1 MNEKIGFIGLGAM
14 GQPMSKRLLAAGYK
28 LLVYDLRPEAME
40 TLVQKGA
47 EAAASVKEVAEKCRK
62 VITMVPN
69 SEAVEK
75 IVFNDQGFLKGAQA
89 GDILIEMT
97 SAYPPSTLKINEAL
111 RAKGIHMID
120 APVSGGVIGAEAGTL
135 SIMVGGEEGI
145 FEACRPILS
154 VMGKN
159 LFYMGGIGAGHAMKA
174 INNFLSA
181 TTLTATSEAVILATK
196 LGLNPQ
202 RVVEVLQVS
211 TGRSYSTEIK
221 FPKYILPRT
230 YNSGFALGLMYKDID
245 AVTRMAREY
254 KIPMFLAHLV
264 QQIFGLALAKRGEK
278 EDHTVV
284 FSCLEDLANLSRK

>member
-28 LLVYDLRPEAME
+28 LLVYDLRPEAIE
-40 TLVQKGA
+40 ALVPKGA

-62 VITMVPN
+62 VITIVPN

-75 IVFNDQGFLKGAQA
+75 IVFGDQGFLKGAQA

-135 SIMVGGEEGI
+135 SIMVGGDEDI

-181 TTLTATSEAVILATK
+181 TTLAATSEAVILATK

-254 KIPMFLAHLV
+254 KIPMFLANLV
-264 QQIFGLALAKRGEK
+264 QQIFGLALTKNGEK

-284 FSCLEDLANLSRK
+284 FSCLEDLANLSGK